1 MPRGILRTGF
11 SGWAAA
17 WPFVLPL
24 ACLAAAF
31 LLVPILG
38 TLWSSLFQDVTF
50 LPRRFAGFG
59 NYLALLHDPAFR
71 QAAAFTGL
79 FALVSVP
86 LETALG
92 LAFALTLQAALP
104 FRGLLRAAVLLPWA
118 IPAAVSGRVFQLV
131 YQYPDGL
138 ADFLLLR
145 LGLSDAPVHWLGSA
159 PGAFA
164 ALVLADVWKTAPFA
178 ALLFLAGL
186 ASIPEDLHRQARVDG
201 AHFLQRFRRITWPL
215 LRPTLTVVVL
225 FRTVDALRV
234 FDLNY
239 VLTGGG
245 PGGATASLSLLGY
258 QRYLT
263 GDFGL
268 GAAVSVLLF
277 LASLLF
283 TLLYA
288 RRSRALTEG

>member
-1 MPRGILRTGF
+1 MHRGAFRPGA
-11 SGWAAA
+11 SGWGAA
-17 WPFVLPL
+17 WPFLLPL
-24 ACLAAAF
+24 ACLAAV
-31 LLVPILG
+31 LLLLPILG
-38 TLWSSLFQDVTF
+38 TIWSSLFQDVAF
-50 LPRRFAGFG
+50 MPRRFAGIA
-59 NYLALLHDPAFR
+59 NYLALFRDPAFG
-71 QAAAFTGL
+71 QAALFTFL
-79 FALVSVP
+79 FVLVSVP

-92 LAFALTLQAALP
+92 LAFALTLQSALP
-104 FRGLLRAAVLLPWA
+104 LRGILRAAVLLPWA
-118 IPAAVSGRVFQLV
+118 IPAAVSGKVFQLI
-131 YQYPDGL
+131 YQYHDGL
-138 ADFLLLR
+138 ANTLLLR
-145 LGLSDAPVHWLGSA
+145 LGLADEPIHWLGSA

-178 ALLFLAGL
+178 AVLFLAGL
-186 ASIPEDLHRQARVDG
+186 SSIPEDLHRQARVDG

-215 LRPTLTVVVL
+215 LRPTVTVVAL

-258 QRYLT
+258 QRYLA

-277 LASLLF
+277 LAALFF
-283 TLLYA
+283 TLFYA